1 MAAPRLVVVP
11 DRSGGA
17 LPRGPAQG
25 GWGAPYM
32 RRIGSSFR
40 GCVEAAC
47 LGVDVD
53 LLAAA
58 LLCLLALVVNPFID
72 LG

>member
-11 DRSGGA
+11 DMSGGA

-40 GCVEAAC
+40 GCVEAAR
-47 LGVDVD
+47 LGVD